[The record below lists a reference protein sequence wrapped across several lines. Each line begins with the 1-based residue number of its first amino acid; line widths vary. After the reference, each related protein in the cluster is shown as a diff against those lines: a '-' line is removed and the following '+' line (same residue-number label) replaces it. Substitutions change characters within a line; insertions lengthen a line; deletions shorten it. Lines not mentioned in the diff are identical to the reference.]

1 MRVVFNHLTVGLIY
15 KDFGRLFPAFIGLV
29 ISVLYQLINLYGF
42 LPALIIVFI
51 GLGMLSTLFSYTLH
65 IFSLFLIPLPV
76 CIIITLALL
85 IIAFAAWILINYNL
99 NRKAN
104 LQIFKLNYSSRLAFN
119 GLAFL
124 LCNRNIALNLAPRA
138 NFWDI
143 HFKPRLAGKIKDY
156 SFETLAKLISD
167 DFTKIQQIL
176 GGNTVLYGCT
186 PGTVAKYL
194 EKLPLED
201 YSYQVIKTLIPPE
214 HAKVFGLTRDFY
226 FHVIIFADI
235 K

>member
-1 MRVVFNHLTVGLIY
+1 MRVVFNHLTIGLIY
-15 KDFGRLFPAFIGLV
+15 KDFGRLFPAFIGTV

-51 GLGMLSTLFSYTLH
+51 GLGMLSTLFAYTLH
-65 IFSLFLIPLPV
+65 IFSLFLIALPACLMIT
-76 CIIITLALL
+76 CILL
-85 IIAFAAWILINYNL
+85 IIAFAAWVLVNYKI

-104 LQIFKLNYSSRLAFN
+104 MQIFKLNYSSRLSFS
-119 GLAFL
+119 GLGIL
-124 LCNRNIALNLAPRA
+124 LCNRMLPLNLAPRTS
-138 NFWDI
+138 FWDI
-143 HFKPRLAGKIKDY
+143 HFKPSLAGKIKNY
-156 SFETLAKLISD
+156 SSETLAKLIND
-167 DFTKIQQIL
+167 DFTKIQQTL

-194 EKLPLED
+194 EKLPLEN
-201 YSYQVIKTLIPPE
+201 YSFQVIRTLIPPE